1 MVDCGEAARA
11 GLKGLHNAQVID
23 LLFSVLMRLSPAAR
37 WGFQHAQWTLG
48 IRKPHEWP
56 DAYASFT
63 LKGLESCFRNP
74 MLFLFS
80 EDDIMDAAAS
90 TPAIVVGLLDFILS
104 LPCERSVHLF
114 QRREGASSHCQMG
127 GLSYAHTVIFT
138 GPILTACAS
147 ILELQY
153 HFLEEHIR
161 MSEVTDFDFLLGSWT
176 IHNRRRTNPF
186 APPNEGTWE
195 EFLAVSTSAKQLDG
209 RARVE
214 QYEAT
219 FPDGQRVLGLTIRAF
234 DQATKQWS
242 IIWLDTRNPPDFRP
256 LVGHFEQGVGLFYQV
271 IDSPIDGKPVHVRF
285 TWDQITAN
293 SARWQQAFSFDG
305 GTTWETNWIM
315 DHRRRE

>member
-1 MVDCGEAARA
+1 
-11 GLKGLHNAQVID
+11 
-23 LLFSVLMRLSPAAR
+23 
-37 WGFQHAQWTLG
+37 
-48 IRKPHEWP
+48 
-56 DAYASFT
+56 
-63 LKGLESCFRNP
+63 
-74 MLFLFS
+74 
-80 EDDIMDAAAS
+80 
-90 TPAIVVGLLDFILS
+90 
-104 LPCERSVHLF
+104 
-114 QRREGASSHCQMG
+114 
-127 GLSYAHTVIFT
+127 
-138 GPILTACAS
+138 
-147 ILELQY
+147 
-153 HFLEEHIR
+153 

-186 APPNEGTWE
+186 APPSEGTWE
-195 EFLAVSTSAKQLDG
+195 EFSAVSTSAKQLDG

-242 IIWLDTRNPPDFRP
+242 IVWLDTRNPPDFRP
-256 LVGHFEQGVGLFYQV
+256 LVGHFEQGVGLFYQG

-285 TWDQITAN
+285 TWDHITAN